1 MKDAAKTGWSVVPL
15 ATACETVSTGPF
27 GSLLGKKDYVEDG
40 VPVVNP
46 IDIIG
51 GKIQSVSIKRV
62 STETSERLRSYKMQP
77 DDIVVARRG
86 ELGRCARIMQKNDGW
101 LCGTGSFFVR
111 PSKLILAEFLST
123 YIGSPAAIEFF
134 SAASTGAT
142 MPNISNKTLSNLPIP
157 LPPLEEQQRI
167 VTVLNEAF
175 EGLNRARAHAEANL
189 QNARELFALAFE
201 HELLK
206 HKDTSTKTTMGEVC
220 TGFEYGT
227 SAKSQTEGK
236 MPVLRMGN
244 LQSGE
249 IDWGDLVYT
258 DSDVDIEKLKL
269 NDGDVLF
276 NRTNS
281 LEHVGKTAIYRGDMP
296 AIFAGYLIRVHHDRR
311 TLLPEFLNMFLNSK
325 SAREYGRSISGKSV
339 NQANISASKL
349 KTYPIILPSVE
360 VQEEIV
366 ERMERLRGPLKDLES
381 SYEVKIQDTDDLR
394 KSLLQKA
401 FAGELT

>member
-1 MKDAAKTGWSVVPL
+1 MKAGWESTTVGKLSEVVTKGTTPTSVGHKFIETGINFIKVESLSEHGQFIASKLAHISEDCHEALKRSQIKEGDILFSIAGALGRTAVVP
-15 ATACETVSTGPF
+15 A
-27 GSLLGKKDYVEDG
+27 
-40 VPVVNP
+40 
-46 IDIIG
+46 
-51 GKIQSVSIKRV
+51 
-62 STETSERLRSYKMQP
+62 
-77 DDIVVARRG
+77 DIVPANTNQALSIIRLKDDAPIHRPFLVYALSSGMLIEQIEKARGGVAQQN
-86 ELGRCARIMQKNDGW
+86 L
-101 LCGTGSFFVR
+101 S
-111 PSKLILAEFLST
+111 LAQVKAF
-123 YIGSPAAIEFF
+123 
-134 SAASTGAT
+134 
-142 MPNISNKTLSNLPIP
+142 NIP
-157 LPPLEEQQRI
+157 LPPIQEQQRI
-167 VTVLNEAF
+167 VAVLDEAF
-175 EGLNRARAHAEANL
+175 EGLARARAHAEANL

-206 HKDTSTKTTMGEVC
+206 HKDTSTKTTIGEVC